1 MAAPSSSLA
10 SSCHISRRATATATA
25 AAQSHSPPL
34 PQQLRLGCFQ
44 RGARAQ
50 SACRAASRRRTPGVC
65 FVVSPSQ
72 PGPPFVDF
80 LLLNYAASFA
90 LVPLNSC

>member
-10 SSCHISRRATATATA
+10 SSSHLSRRATATA
-25 AAQSHSPPL
+25 AAQSHSPHL

-50 SACRAASRRRTPGVC
+50 NVRLRHSWACRAASKRRTPGVC

-72 PGPPFVDF
+72 PGPP
-80 LLLNYAASFA
+80 LLTCVAKL
-90 LVPLNSC
+90 